1 MEAKQPKIW
10 IQIRF
15 NSYNQL
21 DGCDEFVNEL
31 EKICPVQRNEE
42 WYPSA
47 CSGMEF
53 VLKLFIN
60 GPIGAFITDIV
71 LPGLAWDVT
80 KLAFIKIHHLLK
92 DFLEKNEEFD
102 LQKLEFTFD
111 DIVLR
116 FNSIENYG
124 ALLNFYH
131 ILPEHLQD
139 LKKQGIEGISK
150 IELPFIEDVDENTG
164 ERYFRHPYLG
174 CPKQEF
180 LWKVT
185 YNKGC
190 DTCYYKPSIKKIL

>member
-1 MEAKQPKIW
+1 MDAEQAKIW

-21 DGCDEFVNEL
+21 DGCDEFVNGL
-31 EKICPVQRNEE
+31 ENICPVQRNEE

-47 CSGMEF
+47 CSGLEF
-53 VLKLFIN
+53 VFKLFVN
-60 GPIGAFITDIV
+60 CPIGTFITGVV
-71 LPGLAWDVT
+71 LPGLAWDIT
-80 KLAFIKIHHLLK
+80 KGAFIRVLYIFKE
-92 DFLEKNEEFD
+92 FLEKNEGFD
-102 LQKLEFTFD
+102 IQELVITFD
-111 DIVLR
+111 DITLCINGVE
-116 FNSIENYG
+116 SYG
-124 ALLNFYH
+124 TLLNFYR

>member
-1 MEAKQPKIW
+1 MDAEQAKIW

-60 GPIGAFITDIV
+60 GPIGAFISDIV

-80 KLAFIKIHHLLK
+80 KVAFFKIHHLFK
-92 DFLEKNEEFD
+92 VFLDKNEGFD

-111 DIVLR
+111 DIALR
-116 FNSIENYG
+116 FNSIESYS

-131 ILPEHLQD
+131 ILPEHLREMKK
-139 LKKQGIEGISK
+139 LKINDITK
-150 IELPFIEDVDENTG
+150 IELPLIEATDEETG
-164 ERYFRHPYLG
+164 ERYYRYPYLG
-174 CPKQEF
+174 CPKEEF

-185 YNKGC
+185 YYKGFE
-190 DTCYYKPSIKKIL
+190 TCYYKPSIKKIL